1 MGRTPKKGV
10 DYFPHDTDASTR
22 MTVRA
27 LERKFGND
35 GYAAWFKLLE
45 TLGRTETLF
54 IDCSGLE
61 ERIYLADNMGLT
73 EDKAKIILDFLA
85 DTNAIDAEL
94 WRERKIIWSQNFADR
109 LAALFKKR
117 VGAAP
122 QRPSIDGKENPQ
134 PEIRR
139 PEETASKPQR
149 EPIRREPD
157 LPPPGPQI
165 DEEDDADD
173 GPFGLSMKDIAA
185 AQERDEAIET
195 AARKYGLPCHE
206 GNMIQA
212 RDLAEKYSLEW
223 LIKAVERSG
232 DGPEQTWRYVKG
244 ILKRWKD
251 QGFADEPGGGKQ
263 KMRQQEQQADQSAL
277 EMWGGSL

>member
-1 MGRTPKKGV
+1 ME
-10 DYFPHDTDASTR
+10 YFQHDTDASESKTIFIIEN
-22 MTVRA
+22 
-27 LERKFGND
+27 LFGND

-45 TLGRTETLF
+45 CLGKTR
-54 IDCSGLE
+54 G
-61 ERIYLADNMGLT
+61 IYLDCRELDEWSYLVAKLKVP
-73 EDKAKIILDFLA
+73 EKKAIEIIDKLA
-85 DTNAIDAEL
+85 ELNAIDAEL
-94 WRERKIIWSQNFADR
+94 WSEHRIIWSQNFVDR
-109 LAALFKKR
+109 LSVLYKR
-117 VGAAP
+117 
-122 QRPSIDGKENPQ
+122 RTEGKP
-134 PEIRR
+134 RR
-139 PEETASKPQR
+139 PDVDGDGRISQPQEEKQEETASKPQR
-149 EPIRREPD
+149 EPIRKEMD
-157 LPPPGPQI
+157 LPPPAPQI

-223 LIKAVERSG
+223 LIKAIERSG